1 MFFEKIDT
9 KIFVFLSKCRVLK
22 WLSDKIY
29 FSVTYWTEN
38 SACRKRSYTSRD
50 RLYEVAINCV
60 DIKTKKNF
68 FSKALFYR
76 FSIGINFFKVKKI
89 VLGY

>member
-1 MFFEKIDT
+1 MFLKNCT
-9 KIFVFLSKCRVLK
+9 KIFVFLSKCRVLE

>member
-1 MFFEKIDT
+1 M
-9 KIFVFLSKCRVLK
+9 
-22 WLSDKIY
+22 
-29 FSVTYWTEN
+29 
-38 SACRKRSYTSRD
+38 
-50 RLYEVAINCV
+50 YEVAINCV

>member
-1 MFFEKIDT
+1 MNLRRKILCKEALEKEVQLGHTELILEKLT
-9 KIFVFLSKCRVLK
+9 GKEGKLK
-22 WLSDKIY
+22 K
-29 FSVTYWTEN
+29 
-38 SACRKRSYTSRD
+38 A
-50 RLYEVAINCV
+50 

-68 FSKALFYR
+68 FSKTLFYR